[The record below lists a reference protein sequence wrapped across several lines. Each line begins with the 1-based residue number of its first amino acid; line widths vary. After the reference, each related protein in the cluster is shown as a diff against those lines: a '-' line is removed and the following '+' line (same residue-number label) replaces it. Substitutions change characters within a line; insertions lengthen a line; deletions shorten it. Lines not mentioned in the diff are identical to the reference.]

1 MGGWGAERKAGS
13 IHLQVSI
20 GLTDEFT
27 HTETEKGREKRE
39 KRKSESRAWLVGLS
53 KH

>member
-1 MGGWGAERKAGS
+1 MGGWGAEGKAGS

-27 HTETEKGREKRE
+27 RIETEREKRE
-39 KRKSESRAWLVGLS
+39 KRKSKPRAWLVGLL